1 MDSTGEEDGSLTRRF
16 ATRHGDLTYVQLAD
30 AVAPH
35 LASLLARIGRGEF
48 LQQPYS
54 DELIRDFHRE
64 IIGDLIQEIAGQW
77 RREPVQIGNHVPPEH
92 FLVPMLMR
100 DYAENV
106 QARLAYADS
115 LEFQLELLAYA
126 EGEFLH
132 IHPFADFNGRTIR
145 ALLSEL
151 LVRIDWPFLEVA
163 VERGTPAF
171 NQYRAALADYD
182 NGQPDLLV
190 EFWTRRLES

>member
-1 MDSTGEEDGSLTRRF
+1 M
-16 ATRHGDLTYVQLAD
+16 QLAD

>member
-16 ATRHGDLTYVQLAD
+16 ATSHGDLTYAQLAD
-30 AVAPH
+30 AIAPH
-35 LASLLARIGRGEF
+35 LVSLLARVGRGEF
-48 LQQPYS
+48 QQQPYN

-64 IIGDLIQEIAGQW
+64 IIGDLIPEIAGQW
-77 RREPVQIGNHVPPEH
+77 RREPVQIGNHIAPEH

-100 DYAENV
+100 DYADNV
-106 QARLAYADS
+106 QARLAHADS
-115 LEFQLELLAYA
+115 LDLQLELLAYA

-151 LVRIDWPFLEVA
+151 LVRLDWPFLEVA
-163 VERGTPAF
+163 VARGTPAF
-171 NQYRAALADYD
+171 DQYLAALADYD
-182 NGQPDLLV
+182 NGRPDLLV
-190 EFWTRRLES
+190 EFWTRRLEP